1 MAFVRWSKDA
11 LRDLE
16 KLDTAIA
23 SRIVEKVVWLEGN
36 FSNVLPEKL
45 HGELKDWYK
54 LRVGDYR
61 VLYSMRGE
69 EITVEAVGHRR
80 DIYT

>member
-23 SRIVEKVVWLEGN
+23 SRIVEKVVWLESN

-45 HGELKDWYK
+45 HGELRDWYK

-61 VLYSMRGE
+61 ALYSMRGD
-69 EITVEAVGHRR
+69 EITIEAVGHRR